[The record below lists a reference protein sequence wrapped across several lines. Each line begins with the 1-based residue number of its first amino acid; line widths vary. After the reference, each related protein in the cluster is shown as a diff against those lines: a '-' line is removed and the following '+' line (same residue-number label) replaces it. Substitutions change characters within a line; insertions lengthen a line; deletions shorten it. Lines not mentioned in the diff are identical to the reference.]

1 MQAMCGVRK
10 VAKSSS
16 LFLNKNERDYEMNIK
31 QKQFLTANEIQQIK
45 ALAHICGQYDQIDY
59 SSDLHVNFLTARN
72 KEEMND
78 FLLYDDTQ
86 LVGTL
91 SMYDFERPTKLEL
104 IGFVHPDYRK
114 QHIGTTL
121 LQTAMKEIRKRE
133 ANEALLIMNGDSAS
147 GKEFAKH
154 MKLPYL
160 YSEYS
165 MEFKVKEGQKTTKNT
180 IQLTLASSESLLDLI
195 ELSSQAFGDSVEN
208 TSIWL
213 QKMMNSPSHQ
223 VYSALIDEK
232 VIGTITTSDQE
243 QSTTLSGFAV
253 HPSYQGKGYGK
264 DILSYMVHTLITE
277 GASTIELDVET
288 KNTHALQLYTQCG
301 FEMKTK
307 HDYYNIMNFE
317 VNACV

>member
-1 MQAMCGVRK
+1 
-10 VAKSSS
+10 
-16 LFLNKNERDYEMNIK
+16 MNIERK
-31 QKQFLTANEIQQIK
+31 KSLTVNEIQQMK
-45 ALAHICGQYDQIDY
+45 DLAHICGQHDQIDY

-72 KEEMND
+72 KEEIHD

-86 LVGTL
+86 LVGAL

-104 IGFVHPDYRK
+104 IGFVHPNYRK
-114 QHIGTTL
+114 QYIGTTL
-121 LQTAMKEIRKRE
+121 LQTAMKEIRLRE
-133 ANEALLIMNGDSAS
+133 ADEALLIMNGESAS
-147 GKEFAKH
+147 GKAFAIH

-165 MEFKVKEGQKTTKNT
+165 MEFKANEAQKRTKNA
-180 IQLTLASSESLLDLI
+180 IQLTLASSKSLLDLI
-195 ELSSQAFGDSVEN
+195 EISSKAFGDSVEN
-208 TSIWL
+208 TATWL
-213 QKMMNSPSHQ
+213 QKMMDSSSHQ

-232 VIGTITTSDQE
+232 VIGTITVSKED

-264 DILSYMVHTLITE
+264 DILTSMIHTLITK
-277 GASTIELDVET
+277 GVSTIKLDVET
-288 KNTHALQLYTQCG
+288 KNNHALKLYTQCG

-307 HDYYNIMNFE
+307 YDYYNVMNFE

>member
-1 MQAMCGVRK
+1 MEIQKKC
-10 VAKSSS
+10 S
-16 LFLNKNERDYEMNIK
+16 LTEC
-31 QKQFLTANEIQQIK
+31 EIQQMK
-45 ALAHICGQYDQIDY
+45 DLAHICGQHDQIDY
-59 SSDLHVNFLTARN
+59 SSDLHVNSLTARN
-72 KEEMND
+72 KEEIND

-86 LVGTL
+86 LVGAL

-104 IGFVHPDYRK
+104 IGFVHPNYRK
-114 QHIGTTL
+114 QYIGTTL
-121 LQTAMKEIRKRE
+121 LQTAMKEIRLRE
-133 ANEALLIMNGDSAS
+133 ADEALLIMNGESAS
-147 GKEFAKH
+147 GKAFAIH

-165 MEFKVKEGQKTTKNT
+165 MEFKANEAQKRTKNA
-180 IQLTLASSESLLDLI
+180 IQLTLASSKSLLDLI
-195 ELSSQAFGDSVEN
+195 EISSKAFGDSVEN
-208 TSIWL
+208 TTTWL
-213 QKMMNSPSHQ
+213 QKMMDSSSHQ

-232 VIGTITTSDQE
+232 VIGTITVSKED

-264 DILSYMVHTLITE
+264 DILMSMVHTLITK

-288 KNTHALQLYTQCG
+288 KNNHALKLYTQCG

-307 HDYYNIMNFE
+307 YDYYNVMNFE

>member
-1 MQAMCGVRK
+1 MEIQKKC
-10 VAKSSS
+10 S
-16 LFLNKNERDYEMNIK
+16 LTEC
-31 QKQFLTANEIQQIK
+31 EIQQMK
-45 ALAHICGQYDQIDY
+45 DLAHICGQHDQIDY

-72 KEEMND
+72 KEEIND

-86 LVGTL
+86 LVGAL

-104 IGFVHPDYRK
+104 LGFVHPNYRK

-121 LQTAMKEIRKRE
+121 LQTAMKEIRLRE
-133 ANEALLIMNGDSAS
+133 TDEALLIMNGESAS
-147 GKEFAKH
+147 GKAFAIH

-165 MEFKVKEGQKTTKNT
+165 MEFKANEAQKRAKNA
-180 IQLTLASSESLLDLI
+180 IQLTLASSKSLLDLI
-195 ELSSQAFGDSVEN
+195 EISSKAFGDSVEN
-208 TSIWL
+208 TATWL
-213 QKMMNSPSHQ
+213 QKMMDSSSHQ

-232 VIGTITTSDQE
+232 VIGTITVSKQE

-264 DILSYMVHTLITE
+264 DILMSMVHTLITK

-288 KNTHALQLYTQCG
+288 KNNHALKLYTQCG

-307 HDYYNIMNFE
+307 YDYYNVMNFE
-317 VNACV
+317 MNACV

>member
-1 MQAMCGVRK
+1 
-10 VAKSSS
+10 
-16 LFLNKNERDYEMNIK
+16 MNIE
-31 QKQFLTANEIQQIK
+31 QKKSLTANEIQQMK
-45 ALAHICGQYDQIDY
+45 DLAHICGQHDQIDY
-59 SSDLHVNFLTARN
+59 SSDLHINCLTARN
-72 KEEMND
+72 NEDIYD
-78 FLLYDDTQ
+78 FLLYDNTQ
-86 LVGTL
+86 LIGAL
-91 SMYDFERPTKLEL
+91 SMYDFERPTKLKL
-104 IGFVHPDYRK
+104 IGFVHPNYRK

-121 LQTAMKEIRKRE
+121 LQTAMKEIRIKE
-133 ANEALLIMNGDSAS
+133 ADEALIIMNGDSTS

-154 MKLPYL
+154 MKFPYL

-165 MEFKVKEGQKTTKNT
+165 MAFKAKEVQKITKNT

-195 ELSSQAFGDSVEN
+195 ELSSKAFGDSVEN

-232 VIGTITTSDQE
+232 VIGTITVSEQE

-277 GASTIELDVET
+277 GVSIIELDVET
-288 KNTHALQLYTQCG
+288 KNNHALKLYTQCG
-301 FEMKTK
+301 FEIKTK
-307 HDYYNIMNFE
+307 HDYYNLMNLE
-317 VNACV
+317 VNTHV

>member
-1 MQAMCGVRK
+1 MEIQKKC
-10 VAKSSS
+10 S
-16 LFLNKNERDYEMNIK
+16 LTEC
-31 QKQFLTANEIQQIK
+31 EIQQMK
-45 ALAHICGQYDQIDY
+45 DLAHICGQHDQIDY
-59 SSDLHVNFLTARN
+59 SSDLHVNSLTARN
-72 KEEMND
+72 KEEIND

-86 LVGTL
+86 LVGAL

-104 IGFVHPDYRK
+104 IGFVHPNYRK
-114 QHIGTTL
+114 QYIGTTL
-121 LQTAMKEIRKRE
+121 LQTAMKEIRLRE
-133 ANEALLIMNGDSAS
+133 ADEALLIMNGESAS
-147 GKEFAKH
+147 GKAFAIH

-165 MEFKVKEGQKTTKNT
+165 MEFKANEAQKRTKNA
-180 IQLTLASSESLLDLI
+180 IQLTLASSKSLLDLI
-195 ELSSQAFGDSVEN
+195 EISSKAFGDSLEN
-208 TSIWL
+208 TTTWL
-213 QKMMNSPSHQ
+213 QKMMDSSSHQ

-232 VIGTITTSDQE
+232 VIGTITVSKED

-264 DILSYMVHTLITE
+264 DILMSMVHTLITK

-288 KNTHALQLYTQCG
+288 KNNHALKLYTQCG

-307 HDYYNIMNFE
+307 YDYYNVMNFE

>member
-1 MQAMCGVRK
+1 MEIQKKC
-10 VAKSSS
+10 S
-16 LFLNKNERDYEMNIK
+16 LTEC
-31 QKQFLTANEIQQIK
+31 EIQQMK
-45 ALAHICGQYDQIDY
+45 DLAHICGQHDQIDY

-72 KEEMND
+72 KEEIND

-86 LVGTL
+86 LVGAL

-104 IGFVHPDYRK
+104 LGFVHPNYRK

-121 LQTAMKEIRKRE
+121 LQTAMKEIRLRE
-133 ANEALLIMNGDSAS
+133 ADEALLIMNGESAS
-147 GKEFAKH
+147 GKAFAIH

-165 MEFKVKEGQKTTKNT
+165 MEFKANEAQKRAKSA
-180 IQLTLASSESLLDLI
+180 IQLTLASSKSLLDLI
-195 ELSSQAFGDSVEN
+195 EISSKAFGDSVEN
-208 TSIWL
+208 TATWL
-213 QKMMNSPSHQ
+213 QKMMDSSSHQ

-232 VIGTITTSDQE
+232 VIGTITVSKQE

-264 DILSYMVHTLITE
+264 DILMSMVHTLITK

-288 KNTHALQLYTQCG
+288 KNNHALKLYTQCG

-307 HDYYNIMNFE
+307 YDYYNVMNFE

>member
-1 MQAMCGVRK
+1 MEIQKKC
-10 VAKSSS
+10 S
-16 LFLNKNERDYEMNIK
+16 LTEC
-31 QKQFLTANEIQQIK
+31 EIQQMK
-45 ALAHICGQYDQIDY
+45 DLAHICGQHDQIDY

-72 KEEMND
+72 KEEIND

-86 LVGTL
+86 LVGAL

-104 IGFVHPDYRK
+104 LGFVHPNYRK

-121 LQTAMKEIRKRE
+121 LQTAMKEIRLRE
-133 ANEALLIMNGDSAS
+133 ADEALLIMNGESAS
-147 GKEFAKH
+147 GKAFAIH

-165 MEFKVKEGQKTTKNT
+165 MEFKANEAQKRTKNA
-180 IQLTLASSESLLDLI
+180 IQLTLASSKSLLDLI
-195 ELSSQAFGDSVEN
+195 EIFSKAFGDSVEN
-208 TSIWL
+208 TATWL
-213 QKMMNSPSHQ
+213 QKMMDSSSHQ

-232 VIGTITTSDQE
+232 VIGTITVSKQE

-264 DILSYMVHTLITE
+264 DILMSMVHTLITK

-288 KNTHALQLYTQCG
+288 KNNHALKLYTQCG

-307 HDYYNIMNFE
+307 YDYYNVMNFE